1 MIPEQNPPARNRLLS
16 RAELADLVQAHR
28 ATITNWAGRYTG
40 FPQPVR
46 CGEDEYYWL
55 EDIARWS
62 DSRPVQKAELLP
74 DEPSGC
80 TYGQRLRRAA
90 ALSRAAWPSAAETEP
105 AEQQDVL
112 NELLGPDAKGLLD
125 GADPDTGYVA
135 LLMSIIFLRRCA
147 PAAWQKL
154 QKVIAAAGPTR
165 LSAQQLVRQ
174 IGDLADHAL
183 RERAVMPGV
192 RGAVGQL
199 KAQSTPVLV
208 RLISRCETLGTYAF
222 LQLLDAFA
230 AKSHLGAA
238 DAFTPREV
246 ALLMARLVAA
256 DAAIGLRAYD
266 PYLRGG
272 ELLRAVAETRD
283 PADHMR
289 LQGDSPNPR
298 LLPFA
303 GMSIMLHD
311 DRDIEVH
318 QGGAPW
324 GSTGRRRI
332 AASAVLLNPP
342 FNLPAGGNLADA
354 SWPFGK
360 PPADKSHFAW
370 LQYAVTCL
378 APGARAAVLMPR
390 HASAT
395 TDQGQRAIRERMVNE
410 GAVEAVVMLPGRTF
424 PASTANV
431 DLWIVG
437 RGGGSPERVL
447 FIDATRMLN
456 KSKKGPVLAPGT
468 AEQIAALYLKRRDLE
483 PGEVQQLTGG
493 GQAVLAEAD
502 AVRDAGFSLSP
513 ADYLNGTVR
522 GNPGPRL
529 ESSPTRI
536 SPQDVIAALT
546 ERGAQAHHSDLEVNG
561 LLSAVL
567 PADPAHDRVRVPL
580 GELCSMKTGPSFSR
594 LGLKERTEQGTVP
607 VVMPRHLRDRR
618 IVATGIDK
626 VSADTASA
634 FGKFRL
640 ARGDIL
646 CVRSGA
652 ITEPAIVQ
660 EDQEG
665 WLYGTNLIRLRI
677 DHPEQ
682 VDASYLLGFLSLPET
697 QEWIRG
703 QAARTAT
710 SSIKT
715 GSLKNLTVTCPPIE
729 VQRQIGTL
737 FRAIDAQI
745 SAHRQI
751 FEEAAAVVRV
761 KVGERLID
769 GSLLLTR
776 AGFR

>member
-1 MIPEQNPPARNRLLS
+1 MIPEQDPRARNRLLS
-16 RAELADLVQAHR
+16 RAELADLIQANR
-28 ATITNWAGRYTG
+28 ATITNWAGRHAG

-46 CGEDEYYWL
+46 SGEDEYYWL
-55 EDIARWS
+55 EDIARWG
-62 DSRPVQKAELLP
+62 DSRPVQRAELLP
-74 DEPSGC
+74 DESSGC

-90 ALSRAAWPSAAETEP
+90 ARSRAAWPSAAETEQV
-105 AEQQDVL
+105 EQQDIL
-112 NELLGPDAKGLLD
+112 DELLGPGAKELLD
-125 GADPDTGYVA
+125 GVPPDTGYLA
-135 LLMSIIFLRRCA
+135 LLMSIIFLCRCA
-147 PAAWQKL
+147 PAEWRKL
-154 QKVIAAAGPTR
+154 QQVIAAAGPTR
-165 LSAQQLVRQ
+165 LSAQQFIRQ

-192 RGAVGQL
+192 RAAVDQL
-199 KAQSTPVLV
+199 KVRSTPGLV
-208 RLISRCETLGTYAF
+208 SLVSRCEPLGSYAF

-230 AKSHLGAA
+230 AKSRLGAA
-238 DAFTPREV
+238 DSFTPREV
-246 ALLMARLVAA
+246 ARLMARLVVA
-256 DAAIGLRAYD
+256 DAATGLPAYD

-272 ELLRAVAETRD
+272 ELLRAVMETRD
-283 PADHMR
+283 PIDH
-289 LQGDSPNPR
+289 LSLHGDSPYSQTV
-298 LLPFA
+298 PFA

-311 DRDIEVH
+311 DRDIEMH

-324 GSTGRRRI
+324 DSPGRRRI
-332 AASAVLLNPP
+332 TASAVLLNPP
-342 FNLPAGGNLADA
+342 FNLPPGGNPADA
-354 SWPFGK
+354 SWPFSE

-378 APGARAAVLMPR
+378 ASGARAAVLMPR

-410 GAVEAVVMLPGRTF
+410 GAVEAVVMLPGRMF

-431 DLWIVG
+431 NLWIVG
-437 RGGGSPERVL
+437 RGGGSPGRVL
-447 FIDATRMLN
+447 LIDASRMLN
-456 KSKKGPVLAPGT
+456 KSKKGPVLAPGA
-468 AEQIAALYLKRRDLE
+468 AEQITAFYLKRQTLE

-493 GQAVLAEAD
+493 GQAVVAEAD
-502 AVRDAGFSLSP
+502 AIRDAGFSLSP

-529 ESSPTRI
+529 ESSPTGI
-536 SPQDVIAALT
+536 SAQDVIAALT
-546 ERGAQAHHSDLEVNG
+546 EQAAQAQLCDREVNE
-561 LLSAVL
+561 LLSVVQSI
-567 PADPAHDRVRVPL
+567 DPAHDRARVPL
-580 GELCSMKTGPSFSR
+580 RELCSMKTGPSFSR

-634 FGKFRL
+634 FGKLRL
-640 ARGDIL
+640 APGDIL

-652 ITEPAIVQ
+652 ITEPAIVR

-677 DHPEQ
+677 DRPER

-710 SSIKT
+710 SSIRT
-715 GSLKNLTVTCPPIE
+715 ESLKNLTVTCPPIE
-729 VQRQIGTL
+729 AQRRIGAL

-745 SAHRQI
+745 SAHRQM
-751 FEEAAAVVRV
+751 FEEAAAAVRV
-761 KVGERLID
+761 KVGERLVD
-769 GSLLLTR
+769 GSLFLR
-776 AGFR
+776 